1 MSKVREIVR
10 QLLLVVLLVA
20 LWIFLWDSFTFTHVV
35 TGLLVAILTTRL
47 FYLPPVELPARFN
60 VFHFVY
66 LLGWFIVSM
75 VHGSLQVAWAA
86 VRPKPVNP
94 GSVIAVELHTRSDLL
109 TTLVGQISGLI
120 PGTFVTEIDR
130 AHSVLY
136 LHVLNCNTPET
147 IEANIQQT
155 RKIEVLL
162 IKAMGSPH
170 DIEVMNDYLVS
181 EGKEPILKSWSLA
194 NRRRRS

>member
-75 VHGSLQVAWAA
+75 VHGSLQVAWVA

-147 IEANIQQT
+147 IEATIQQT

>member
-1 MSKVREIVR
+1 MSKVREFVR
-10 QLLLVVLLVA
+10 QLLLMVLLVA
-20 LWIFLWDSFTFTHVV
+20 LWIFLWDTFTVTHVV
-35 TGLLVAILTTRL
+35 TGVLVAVLTTRL

-60 VFHFVY
+60 VFHFLY

-75 VHGSLQVAWAA
+75 IHGSLQVAWVA
-86 VRPKPVNP
+86 VRPRPVDP

-136 LHVLNCNTPET
+136 LHVLNCNTSEM
-147 IEANIQQT
+147 IEANIRQT

-162 IKAMGSPH
+162 NKAMRSPH
-170 DIEVMNDYLVS
+170 DIEVMNDYLES

>member
-1 MSKVREIVR
+1 MSKARELIR
-10 QLLLVVLLVA
+10 QFLLVVLLVA
-20 LWIFLWDSFTFTHVV
+20 VWIFLWDTVTITHVV
-35 TGLLVAILTTRL
+35 TGVIVAILTTRL

-60 VFHFVY
+60 VFHFLY

-75 VHGSLQVAWAA
+75 IHGSLHVAWVA

-147 IEANIQQT
+147 IEANLQQT
-155 RKIEVLL
+155 RKIEILL

-181 EGKEPILKSWSLA
+181 EGKEPILKSWSLS

>member
-1 MSKVREIVR
+1 MSKVREIIR

-75 VHGSLQVAWAA
+75 VLGSLQVAWVA

-170 DIEVMNDYLVS
+170 DIEVMNDYFVS

>member
-75 VHGSLQVAWAA
+75 VLGSLQVAWVA

-109 TTLVGQISGLI
+109 TTLVGQISWLI

>member
-1 MSKVREIVR
+1 MSKVREIIR

-75 VHGSLQVAWAA
+75 VHGSLQVAWVA

-181 EGKEPILKSWSLA
+181 EGKEPILTSWSLA

>member
-1 MSKVREIVR
+1 MSRVREIVR

-20 LWIFLWDSFTFTHVV
+20 LWIFLWDSFTVTHVV
-35 TGLLVAILTTRL
+35 MGLLVAILTTRL

-60 VFHFVY
+60 VFHFIY

-75 VHGSLQVAWAA
+75 VQGSLQVAWVA

-130 AHSVLY
+130 AHSVIY

-147 IEANIQQT
+147 IETNVQQT